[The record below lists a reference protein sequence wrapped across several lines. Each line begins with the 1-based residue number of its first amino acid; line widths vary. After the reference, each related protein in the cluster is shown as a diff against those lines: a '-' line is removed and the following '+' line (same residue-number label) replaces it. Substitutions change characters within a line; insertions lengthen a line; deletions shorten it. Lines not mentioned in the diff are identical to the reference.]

1 MSVAYHANG
10 RRWRDVRPAIIQH
23 QVRNDEEDGKKAKK
37 HTDSTIRPELS
48 KYNQVLYHEPDLLKT
63 MHKEYEEVNRKRVEN
78 GGRKLRADANVLI
91 VGTIQLSD
99 DTLKALGWQFVEHE
113 VVNEKGK
120 KEIVEDKLPVDQQP
134 TKARV
139 AVTEVYK
146 RITQSIMAQPDRY
159 GRVRSAT
166 IHYDETSPHVDLIA
180 DPLDVTQPDRT
191 ARTVLNGPKGT
202 PKGKNM
208 REMQDH
214 LCDRAL
220 FTRQDIDR
228 YDLRRGESRSER
240 VDAAKKTR
248 QAEKRVKAREEAVKA
263 SEEALTAR
271 EAKLSEKEK
280 ELNEKEKSLNT
291 RETKLGEREEAAR
304 KEDVRLGAVQAGL
317 KRKARNVANREKAV
331 AGRESAVTER
341 EKQVSDLTKLI
352 ERGETL
358 AGELQQAYD
367 DGIKLANDLRQGI
380 KPKDK
385 DVTPMGQARRITSK
399 IDEGNR
405 IAREML
411 DMTNNLDDL
420 TPDQQGQSL

>member
-1 MSVAYHANG
+1 
-10 RRWRDVRPAIIQH
+10 
-23 QVRNDEEDGKKAKK
+23 
-37 HTDSTIRPELS
+37 
-48 KYNQVLYHEPDLLKT
+48 
-63 MHKEYEEVNRKRVEN
+63 
-78 GGRKLRADANVLI
+78 
-91 VGTIQLSD
+91 
-99 DTLKALGWQFVEHE
+99 
-113 VVNEKGK
+113 
-120 KEIVEDKLPVDQQP
+120 
-134 TKARV
+134 
-139 AVTEVYK
+139 
-146 RITQSIMAQPDRY
+146 MAQPDRY

-180 DPLDVTQPDRT
+180 DPLDVNRPDRT

-202 PKGKNM
+202 PKGQRM

-220 FTRQDIDR
+220 FTAKDIDR
-228 YDLRRGESRSER
+228 YDLRRGESRSDR

-271 EAKLSEKEK
+271 EAKL
-280 ELNEKEKSLNT
+280 NEKEKNLNT

-331 AGRESAVTER
+331 AGRETAVTER

-411 DMTNNLDDL
+411 DMTNSLDDL
-420 TPDQQGQSL
+420 TPDQQGLEQ